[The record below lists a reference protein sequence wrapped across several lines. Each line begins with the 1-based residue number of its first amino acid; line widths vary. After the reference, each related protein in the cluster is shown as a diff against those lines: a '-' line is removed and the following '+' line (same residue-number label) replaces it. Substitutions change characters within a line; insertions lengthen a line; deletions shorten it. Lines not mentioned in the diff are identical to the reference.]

1 MIIATTGHR
10 PAKLQSP
17 TPTSNPESS
26 RAGCLLGGCV
36 DEDTCAFA
44 GRCCADCWHTPTRCP
59 ACGHVYDAAACE
71 DDNCPACGSPCE
83 GAAEPPAA
91 G

>member
-1 MIIATTGHR
+1 MTISGTGHR
-10 PAKLQSP
+10 PSTFP
-17 TPTSNPESS
+17 IST
-26 RAGCLLGGCV
+26 RAACLLGECA

-44 GRCCADCWHTPTRCP
+44 GRCCADCWHTPARCP

-83 GAAEPPAA
+83 GAADGSAA